1 MKSNVVHICLS
12 ICSGTN
18 ILKWQGSQQISSKKG
33 QGKQEKNAL
42 SQVQGSVLSQI
53 INETENCVFRGAWVE
68 WRSGGIFKE
77 ERTTFD

>member
-53 INETENCVFRGAWVE
+53 INETENCVFRGGL
-68 WRSGGIFKE
+68 GGMAFWGHFQGGKDHI
-77 ERTTFD
+77 